1 MFEVIL
7 SSAKDMNE
15 KSMKGNTKNFL
26 KISLHEYV

>member
-1 MFEVIL
+1 MPEVGPP
-7 SSAKDMNE
+7 SAKDMNG

>member
-15 KSMKGNTKNFL
+15 KSMKGNTRIFF
-26 KISLHEYV
+26 KISLREYV